1 MAARKPSLTWAGLT
15 FVTLLS
21 VNLLAGVTTS
31 QTIDLMRSL
40 SDFANAVRA
49 YDLTLLPLFRC
60 IAYPLTAALIL
71 SYLWPV
77 MAHFWAGAPAPA
89 SPVVQRRVVNAPI
102 VMAVTC
108 FTGWI
113 VGVIFFPIL
122 TFVRF
127 GTWAPELASQH
138 VLSPLVNSFL
148 AVTTGYLII
157 DWIFRAQVVPYVFPE
172 GRLVEVPG
180 TRPLGVQTRLLVFLT
195 AVAFLPLFT
204 ILGLVQAAVARL
216 ESGMDPSRII
226 GDLAAASRATFA
238 VYMLVGMTLTILLAR
253 TLTRP
258 LGGVVGALRR
268 VAAGDLAVQVPVG
281 SGDEV
286 GVLEDGVNTM
296 VRALRDREHIFQTFG
311 RVVDPAVR
319 DELLAAGT
327 RQLGERRRATV
338 LFCDLRGF
346 TSFAERTAPEQVVE
360 TLNEFFT
367 EMTSWART
375 CGGSIDKFIGDA
387 VLVVFGLFEED
398 GVSHHAASDG
408 LRCAL
413 GMRTRL
419 EELNRRRA
427 VDDRPALAMAVGVH
441 SGDVVAGRIG
451 AADRHEYTVIGDTVN
466 VAARLQ
472 QLCKDRGHD
481 VVASERVYAAAA
493 NRGISCAIAFR
504 EAVVL
509 RGRSE
514 PVEVFGL
521 GAHVGHL

>member
-1 MAARKPSLTWAGLT
+1 MGLSV
-15 FVTLLS
+15 VTLLS
-21 VNLLAGVTTS
+21 VNLLAGVTAG
-31 QTIDLMRSL
+31 QTIDLMQSL
-40 SDFANAVRA
+40 SDFALAVRA
-49 YDLTLLPLFRC
+49 YDLTWLPLYRC
-60 IAYPLTAALIL
+60 VVYPVTTLVLL
-71 SYLWPV
+71 VYLWPV
-77 MAHFWAGAPAPA
+77 IAHFRAGAPVPAP
-89 SPVVQRRVVNAPI
+89 PLVQRRVLNGPI
-102 VMAVTC
+102 LMAGAC
-108 FTGWI
+108 FTGW
-113 VGVIFFPIL
+113 VVATIFFPLL
-122 TFVRF
+122 TISRF

-148 AVTTGYLII
+148 AATTGYLLV
-157 DWIFRAQVVPYVFPE
+157 DWIFRVQVVPHVFPE
-172 GRLVEVPG
+172 GHLADVPG
-180 TRPLGVQTRLLVFLT
+180 ARPLGVQTRLLVFLT

-204 ILGLVQAAVARL
+204 ILGLVQAAAARL
-216 ESGMDPSRII
+216 DGGMDPTRII
-226 GDLAAASRATFA
+226 GDLAIASRATFG
-238 VYMLVGMTLTILLAR
+238 VYLLVGVTLTILLAR

-268 VAAGDLAVQVPVG
+268 VEAGDLAVQVPVG

-286 GVLEDGVNTM
+286 GVLEDGVNAM

-319 DELLAAGT
+319 DQLLAAGT

-387 VLVVFGLFEED
+387 VLVIFGLFEPE
-398 GVSHHAASDG
+398 GEHPHAAADG

-413 GMRTRL
+413 GMRARL
-419 EELNRRRA
+419 AELNARREDA
-427 VDDRPALAMAVGVH
+427 DRPPLAMAVAVH
-441 SGDVVAGRIG
+441 SGDVVAGLIG

-472 QLCKDRGHD
+472 QLCKERGHD
-481 VVASERVYAAAA
+481 VVVSERVYAAATDQ
-493 NRGISCAIAFR
+493 GISCGIAFR
-504 EAVVL
+504 EAVAL

-514 PVEVFGL
+514 PVEVYGL
-521 GAHVGHL
+521 GAHSGSL